1 MLHSWALDPHPAEL
15 TLSRNIMAKISFR
28 LSVTLSEEGL
38 TPHQYYLKW
47 RPSQRRKGRT
57 PGVTPVLRHQA
68 LRIPEIRSQETLLTD
83 SAATLLP
90 LLIQHTITTTT
101 TPLLLGLR
109 ELLLLVDLVD
119 LHHLDLPPGLLLL
132 TLTIQ
137 A

>member
-1 MLHSWALDPHPAEL
+1 MTRKVFAVDPD
-15 TLSRNIMAKISFR
+15 
-28 LSVTLSEEGL
+28 SVF
-38 TPHQYYLKW
+38 YF
-47 RPSQRRKGRT
+47 
-57 PGVTPVLRHQA
+57 
-68 LRIPEIRSQETLLTD
+68 RIPEIRSQETLLTD

-119 LHHLDLPPGLLLL
+119 LHHLDLPPGLLLP

-137 A
+137 VRVH